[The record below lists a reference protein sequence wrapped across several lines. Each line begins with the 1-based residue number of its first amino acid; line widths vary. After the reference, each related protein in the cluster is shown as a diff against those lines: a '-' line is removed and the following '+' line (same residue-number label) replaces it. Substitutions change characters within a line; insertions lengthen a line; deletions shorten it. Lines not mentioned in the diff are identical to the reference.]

1 MAHYDLREYLE
12 KLDKAKEFRRHATA
26 VDTRFEA
33 GAIIQRLAE
42 QGGPAIQFTRVNG
55 GPDGA
60 TLVGGTMNRGSRQ
73 TWAKVAHTL
82 EMDPLSSYHALLE
95 EVVKR
100 MDSTVKP
107 MQVRNGPCKENVLSG
122 ADIDLEKMLAP
133 WIHGDDGGR
142 CISSWGFVVVQEP
155 GSNYLVW
162 DIVPHLV
169 HGPKEL
175 AAAIQADSALGKVFA
190 RYRASATPMPFA
202 IVLGGSPVVT
212 LAAAFNRRRSAASA
226 ADVAGGL
233 QRNPLQLVKCE
244 ASELLVPA
252 TAEMVIEG
260 VVSPARTASIGSFP
274 GSFGYVTERK
284 ATAPLWEVTTITYR
298 NKPILPFATWGVPIT
313 EIHLAHS
320 LDCDIQLKQ
329 EFAKRGTP
337 ATGVYT
343 PPWLAGSAVA
353 IGTKVPFTAFS
364 QSIAGIV
371 RATEATK
378 NIPYVLVF
386 DDDIDVTNP
395 ISMFHALVTKCRP
408 GRDTWQI
415 HNTCGAHDAP
425 YLDGE
430 ARALGKGAALIFD
443 CTWPLDWDRSI
454 AVPPRVSFDQ
464 CYPKDLQEKIL
475 AVWST
480 ELGFPKES
488 ERPAASV

>member
-12 KLDKAKEFRRHATA
+12 KLDKAGEFRRHTAA
-26 VDTRFEA
+26 VDTKLEV
-33 GAIIQRLAE
+33 GAIAQRIAE
-42 QGGPAIQFTRVNG
+42 KGGPAIQFTGVAG

-60 TLVGGTMNRGSRQ
+60 SLVGATMNRGSRQ

-82 EMDPLSSYHALLE
+82 EMDPLTSYHAMLE
-95 EVVKR
+95 EVVRR

-107 MQVRNGPCKENVLSG
+107 MQVRTGPCKENVLSG

-142 CISSWGFVVVQEP
+142 CVSSWGFTVVQEP
-155 GSNYLVW
+155 GSNFLVW
-162 DIVPHLV
+162 DIVPHLI
-169 HGPKEL
+169 HGSKEL
-175 AAAIQADSALGKVFA
+175 VAPIKADSPLGKVYA
-190 RYRASATPMPFA
+190 RHKASATPMPFA
-202 IVLGGSPVVT
+202 IVLGGSPVAA
-212 LAAAFNRRRSAASA
+212 LAAAFHRRRSGSST

-233 QRNPLQLVKCE
+233 QRNPMQLVKCE
-244 ASELLVPA
+244 SSELLVPA

-260 VVSPARTASIGSFP
+260 VVYPTRTAAIGAFP
-274 GSFGYVTERK
+274 GSFGYVTERQ
-284 ATAPLWEVTTITYR
+284 ATSPLWEVTTITHR
-298 NKPILPFATWGVPIT
+298 NKPVLPFSTWGVPIT
-313 EIHLAHS
+313 ETHLARS
-320 LDCDIQLKQ
+320 LDCDVQLKQ
-329 EFAKRGTP
+329 EFIKRGTP
-337 ATGVYT
+337 AAGVYT

-371 RATEATK
+371 RSTEGTK

-415 HNTCGAHDAP
+415 HNTCAATDAP
-425 YLDGE
+425 YLDAE
-430 ARALGKGAALIFD
+430 TRALGKGAAMIFD

-475 AVWST
+475 AAWST

-488 ERPAASV
+488 ERPVAPV